1 MVEVPTPHYME
12 RGHRFDAGPYL
23 LDLYRLLCMEL
34 ADRLVVKQAV
44 KSPIFERLR
53 GEHIEGE
60 SIRILT
66 STSIPLRILFDR
78 HNKQQAGRRQHDDW
92 HDKLLDEAKNADCG
106 RLYARWPRKKSEVLT
121 LREACNKI
129 IHATTIYRDIAEER
143 DPSHYL
149 PYLYLYGKKDGLDWR
164 AKLSIIAFAE
174 HATTALIDP
183 S

>member
-1 MVEVPTPHYME
+1 MIEVPTPHYME

-78 HNKQQAGRRQHDDW
+78 RNKKRAGGRRHDDW

-129 IHATTIYRDIAEER
+129 IHANTIHRDIAYAEPNHFR
-143 DPSHYL
+143 